1 LSGNPLSVRAGLET
15 LRILGRPGTYERLEA
30 AGARLEA
37 GLVGALADGDAAGCV
52 NRAGSLLT
60 MFLGPAQVYNAHEAR
75 GSDTA
80 KFAALFH
87 SLIEDKVNIPPS
99 QFEAWFVSL
108 AHSDADLDA
117 TIAAVREGLRTA
129 SHS

>member
-1 LSGNPLSVRAGLET
+1 
-15 LRILGRPGTYERLEA
+15 
-30 AGARLEA
+30 
-37 GLVGALADGDAAGCV
+37 
-52 NRAGSLLT
+52 

-75 GSDTA
+75 GSDTT

-87 SLIEDKVNIPPS
+87 SLIEDQVNIPPS
-99 QFEAWFVSL
+99 QFEAWFDSL

>member
-1 LSGNPLSVRAGLET
+1 
-15 LRILGRPGTYERLEA
+15 
-30 AGARLEA
+30 
-37 GLVGALADGDAAGCV
+37 
-52 NRAGSLLT
+52 
-60 MFLGPAQVYNAHEAR
+60 MFLGPAQVHNAHEAR

-108 AHSDADLDA
+108 AHSDADIDA
-117 TIAAVREGLRTA
+117 TIAAVHEGLRTA
-129 SHS
+129 SLTPDGGSRVRSV